1 MRDLQS
7 IISDIVNFNAHRNRV
22 KKLILAYK
30 QSTSIEEFYA
40 NAPDFNDLPSRA
52 KGAIYIK
59 IYLGGPNKYRNQEL
73 HIRQLINELYY
84 IESAREYKERI
95 ELRIK
100 SAKDEKE
107 IMEFLQNEE
116 KMIKKEQLDAML
128 LPFYADF
135 DSQKQTEIENI
146 ESKFYS
152 SCGEIVNQQIEKYD
166 LFTIQNSQD
175 HLLPDSFEFDIEDQE
190 RFVYCQKLGIID
202 HLKNL
207 IISKGGKGQSKDII
221 PLMGLIT
228 GINHNTVK
236 RLFTF
241 YNNQNNGDR
250 RNPFRNDKLMKM
262 VVRNLTNRGLE

>member
-1 MRDLQS
+1 MKDIQS
-7 IISDIVNFNAHRNRV
+7 IISDIVNFNAHRDRV
-22 KKLILAYK
+22 KDLISAYK

-95 ELRIK
+95 ELKIN
-100 SAKDEKE
+100 SAKDEEE
-107 IMEFLQNEE
+107 IMEFLQNEV
-116 KMIKKEQLDAML
+116 KMIKKEQLDAMM

-135 DSQKQTEIENI
+135 DSQKQTEINNI

-152 SCGEIVNQQIEKYD
+152 TCGEIVNQQIEKYD
-166 LFTIQNSQD
+166 LLTIQNPQD
-175 HLLPDSFEFDIEDQE
+175 HILPDSFEFDIKDQE

-207 IISKGGKGQSKDII
+207 IISKGGKGQDKEIGL
-221 PLMGLIT
+221 LMGIIT
-228 GINHNTVK
+228 GINHATLL
-236 RLFTF
+236 RLLVF
-241 YNNQNNGDR
+241 YKNQNNEDR
-250 RNPFRNDKLMKM
+250 RNPFRNDDVMKR